1 MKFINL
7 KGAFCAFLISLS
19 QILADDIVLV
29 NQNII
34 SDQVAG
40 KIKIIGEELLDKTG
54 IYVGLGVFENLSG
67 KSLTEKFD
75 ELSLKPP
82 YAFLMLAKSEKKV
95 EIFADY
101 QTLKLFDKEGILSP
115 YPNSGSILPILTSKH
130 GRDIYNAAMLNG
142 YADLAEQIAASKG
155 LKLENGVGSSN
166 RIFLEI
172 IRFFVYG
179 SIALVVLAM
188 MIKKFRNKNAK

>member
-172 IRFFVYG
+172 IRFFV
-179 SIALVVLAM
+179 
-188 MIKKFRNKNAK
+188 